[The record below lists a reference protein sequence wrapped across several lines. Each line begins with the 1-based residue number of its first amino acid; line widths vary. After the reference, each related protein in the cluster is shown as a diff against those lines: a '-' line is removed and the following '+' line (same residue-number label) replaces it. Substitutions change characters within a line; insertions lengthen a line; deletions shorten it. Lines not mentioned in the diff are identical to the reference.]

1 MRIHSFLNRIGQPSS
16 AYVISPFYSG
26 KNPDACVEDCA
37 NAGINRLVIPFADT
51 ADGIDG
57 IKESELVRVL
67 QLRIDVLQQRSRLNA
82 MCGNTGALG
91 SNPEL
96 AKRTLDTL
104 RNTLHSALRLLET
117 YEGLHHAQN
126 NDPH

>member
-51 ADGIDG
+51 VM
-57 IKESELVRVL
+57 ESTGLKN
-67 QLRIDVLQQRSRLNA
+67 LN
-82 MCGNTGALG
+82 
-91 SNPEL
+91 
-96 AKRTLDTL
+96 
-104 RNTLHSALRLLET
+104 
-117 YEGLHHAQN
+117 
-126 NDPH
+126 